1 MVKKNEVKDLVVKE
15 EQLPSFLMEEKADFE
30 LEQDEI
36 LTPRLQLAQPM
47 SEVVSEGLVAP
58 GKWYNSLTQKEYPDV
73 IQIIP
78 IIKTSYRV
86 KWSDEGV
93 GLDCFAPDGKFG
105 IKYGKCQECPH
116 FWARTEKGGAVCNKG
131 ISLLIYIVDTDEI
144 VLLPVIRT
152 KLTPIKKMLTILK
165 TGNKPLFTY
174 IWNLSVCKQKND
186 QGTFFV
192 PELKQASVITEG
204 LYQKVKAIRDSFK
217 VEDIQK
223 GIEAEV
229 TEESGASNTDEIPM

>member
-1 MVKKNEVKDLVVKE
+1 MSKGKEVKDLVVR

-36 LTPRLQLAQPM
+36 LTPRLQLSQPT
-47 SEVVSEGLVAP
+47 SEVVSDGAVAP
-58 GKWYNSLTQKEYPDV
+58 GKWYNSLTQQEYADP

-93 GLDCFAPDGKFG
+93 GLDCFAPDGKYG
-105 IKYGKCQECPH
+105 TKYGKCQECPH
-116 FWARTEKGGAVCNKG
+116 FWTKTEKGGAVCNKG
-131 ISLLIYIVDTDEI
+131 ISLLVYIVDTDEV
-144 VLLPVIRT
+144 VLLPAIRT

-165 TGNKPLFTY
+165 VSNKPLFTY
-174 IWNLSVCKQKND
+174 IWNLSVAKQKND

-192 PELKQASVITEG
+192 PELKQAALITEE
-204 LYQKVKAIRDSFK
+204 LYKKIKAIRDSFK
-217 VEDIQK
+217 VEDIHK
-223 GIEAEV
+223 SLEAEV
-229 TEESGASNTDEIPM
+229 SEADSTSDDEKIPF